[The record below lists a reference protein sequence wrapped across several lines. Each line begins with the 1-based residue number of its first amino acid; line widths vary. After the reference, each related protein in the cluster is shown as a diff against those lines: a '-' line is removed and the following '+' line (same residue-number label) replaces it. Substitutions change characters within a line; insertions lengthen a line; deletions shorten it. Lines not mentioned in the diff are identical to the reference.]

1 MTSQKTI
8 SVQTLA
14 ARGVVTFIIAVIV
27 NLTLGWVA
35 LTQGLVASTEFFQY
49 PPIVVWTLLGT
60 VGATGVYGVL
70 TRRSTTP
77 DRTFVLLAI
86 GALILSFLPN
96 IGLLLAVEG
105 VTTSEVI
112 GLMALH
118 VPPAIVAV
126 LALPDTPLAQ

>member
-14 ARGVVTFIIAVIV
+14 ARGAVTFIIAVIV

-60 VGATGVYGVL
+60 AGATGVYGVL

-77 DRTFVLLAI
+77 DRMFVLLAI